1 MGSGVRQRCLVAYR
15 FPISSVCVQ
24 SHAREEQQSAAR
36 AAFHR
41 SYPSHH
47 VRERWMCTSAACVY
61 ACACMAHDIARIPI
75 LVMEMAGR
83 AVAALHTRFFA
94 RYMTADIYNEDWV
107 TFGPL
112 AIELQCMRSRTN
124 SKFDMHA
131 SEPEHCSCKLRHPH
145 GSRKLPRIETELP
158 QRATGGVRTEQA
170 QDRRLRPLW
179 RCPAYFKQRNLG
191 ATGTH
196 PGHKCKSRARV
207 LRAPRD
213 G

>member
-1 MGSGVRQRCLVAYR
+1 
-15 FPISSVCVQ
+15 
-24 SHAREEQQSAAR
+24 
-36 AAFHR
+36 
-41 SYPSHH
+41 
-47 VRERWMCTSAACVY
+47 
-61 ACACMAHDIARIPI
+61 
-75 LVMEMAGR
+75 
-83 AVAALHTRFFA
+83 
-94 RYMTADIYNEDWV
+94 MTADIYNEDWV

-196 PGHKCKSRARV
+196 PGHKCKSRARA
-207 LRAPRD
+207 LRAPRARPWPRAVRRVHHRCWREQCRAQAPIARVQSPSALLKPARERPRVERGD
-213 G
+213 QKNEARDESGR